1 MNKILQLREK
11 RANVWENAKAFL
23 DSRRGENG
31 LLSQEDTTTYEKMEE
46 EVVALGKEIER
57 LERQATLDLELSRA
71 TSNPITSKPTN
82 LDEPE
87 RKGRG
92 SREYVQAFWNA
103 MKSKS
108 SLDVQN
114 ALRIGQDSEGGYL
127 VPDEFEATLIEAL
140 NDANIMRTL
149 AKVITTSYGDR
160 QIPVVSSKGT
170 ASWIEEG
177 GAFNES
183 DDTFSQVILGAHKLG
198 TIIKIS
204 EELLND
210 SVFNLENYIATEFAR
225 RIGATEE
232 EAFIKGNGSNKPT
245 GILNTAQV
253 GITTA
258 IADAITF
265 DEVIDLWHSLREPY
279 RKNATWLLNDSTAK
293 AIRKLKD
300 DNGQYIWQPSV
311 QVGQPDKI
319 LNNPVKTSA
328 FMPEIGAGEKVLSFG
343 DYSYYWIA
351 DRQGRSFQR
360 LNELYAINGQ
370 VGFRAY
376 QRVDGKLILP
386 EAVKVL
392 TMKSA

>member
-127 VPDEFEATLIEAL
+127 VPDEFEATLIQAL
-140 NDANIMRTL
+140 NDVNIMRTL

-225 RIGATEE
+225 RIGAAEE

-245 GILNTAQV
+245 GVLNTAQV

-360 LNELYAINGQ
+360 LNELYAVNGQ